1 VRVFFDTSAWV
12 PLLLTE
18 AATGNMRAAKKEMSE
33 IWAWEWM
40 RVETEAALTR
50 RKATPQS
57 WIAWK
62 ELQSEVSWVDLDS
75 DQMDTLCSFNRALG
89 LRAADAGHLFVF
101 DRLFAELPDLIL
113 LTLDGEM
120 AAAARRIGLPLH
132 PAACA

>member
-12 PLLLTE
+12 PLLLRE
-18 AATGNMRAAKKEMSE
+18 AATENMRTAKKQVSE

-57 WIAWK
+57 WIVWK
-62 ELQSEVSWVDLDS
+62 ELQTEVSWVDLDS
-75 DQMDTLCSFNRALG
+75 DQTDSLCSFNRALG
-89 LRAADAGHLFVF
+89 LRAADVGHLFVF
-101 DRLFAELPDLIL
+101 DRLFAELPDLVL

-132 PAACA
+132 PACA